1 MIVRKDFRSFLS
13 GFVYAGKGL
22 WEAVQTQFNIR
33 FHFFAT
39 IIVIC
44 MSFYFK
50 LSGREWCFVI
60 LSISMV
66 LTAEL
71 LNTAIE
77 YLTDLVSPEH
87 NYLAGKVKD
96 IASAAVFITALCS
109 AVIGFIVFL
118 PYFLPSVF
126 PHVR

>member
-1 MIVRKDFRSFLS
+1 MIVRKDFKSFMR

-39 IIVIC
+39 IVVIS
-44 MSFYFK
+44 MGFYFK
-50 LSGREWCFVI
+50 LNLKEWCFII

-77 YLTDLVSPEH
+77 YLTDFVSPEH
-87 NYLAGKVKD
+87 NLIAGKVKD

-109 AVIGFIVFL
+109 AIIGLIIFVPKICG
-118 PYFLPSVF
+118 
-126 PHVR
+126 

>member
-33 FHFFAT
+33 FHFFAS
-39 IIVIC
+39 IIVIA
-44 MSFYFK
+44 MSYYFK
-50 LSGREWCFVI
+50 LSPVEWCLII

-77 YLTDLVSPEH
+77 YLTDFVSPE
-87 NYLAGKVKD
+87 YDRIAGKVKD
-96 IASAAVFITALCS
+96 IASAAVFITAAAS
-109 AVIGFIVFL
+109 AAVGLIVFI
-118 PYFLPSVF
+118 PKIF
-126 PHVR
+126 H